1 MIGKNTARR
10 GSLLG
15 ALLLAPA
22 LAQAWW
28 QADWQ
33 FRKPVT
39 IQPPAEETGLA
50 ATDAPVL
57 LRLHAGNFGYF
68 TDTLPDGADLRLMSS
83 DDKTP
88 LKFHIERYDPV
99 TGMGLIWVRVPQVAA
114 SAPASTYLYY
124 GNAKAP
130 AGADAAGTYDAEQAL
145 VLHFGEAEGLPKDA
159 TANGNHAAESTAQ
172 ALPGSLIGGGV
183 RFTGSETL
191 RVAGSASLAV
201 DPAKGLTLSLWL
213 KPDAAASGAVLAFG
227 NAAAALRLDLDAG
240 VPVARLGAVEARAAN
255 ALPAGEW
262 HHLAVTLDG
271 TALTVYVDGVAAGSA
286 PSPTPALAGD
296 LVLGAGAVAQAAGV
310 PGIAMEVD
318 ELGVARVARSAGYLR
333 LLALSQGSATSL
345 VAYGE
350 DESGEAA
357 GGHGSYFG
365 VVLQNVTLDGWII
378 IGLLSVMSA
387 ISWVVMFGKARF
399 LSRARKRN
407 ATFFEAFRKLGEG
420 DLVALAQRPQ
430 FAGAPLQRVCVAAT
444 EELRGRLH
452 RSAGAQAAG
461 LSPQA
466 LDALRARV
474 DAAAVREQQ
483 KLNAGMV
490 LLTIA
495 ISGGPFLG
503 LLGTVVGVMITFAA
517 IAATG
522 EVNVNS
528 IAPGIAAALVATV
541 AGLAVAIPALFGYN
555 YLGALIRDTTTDLR
569 VFVDELLADIAERHT

>member
-1 MIGKNTARR
+1 MG
-10 GSLLG
+10 G
-15 ALLLAPA
+15 
-22 LAQAWW
+22 
-28 QADWQ
+28 
-33 FRKPVT
+33 
-39 IQPPAEETGLA
+39 
-50 ATDAPVL
+50 
-57 LRLHAGNFGYF
+57 
-68 TDTLPDGADLRLMSS
+68 

-88 LKFHIERYDPV
+88 LKFHIERYDPA
-99 TGMGLIWVRVPQVAA
+99 TGIGLVWVRVPQVAA
-114 SAPASTYLYY
+114 GAPASTFLYY

-130 AGADAAGTYDAEQAL
+130 AGADAAGTYDAEQSL

-159 TANGNHAAESTAQ
+159 TANANNVVESTAQ

-183 RFTGSETL
+183 RFTGTETL
-191 RVAGSASLAV
+191 RVPGSASLAA

-227 NAAAALRLDLDAG
+227 TGAEALRLDLDAG
-240 VPVARLGAVEARAAN
+240 VPVAHLGGVQARAAS

-262 HHLAVTLDG
+262 HHLALTLDG
-271 TALTVYVDGVAAGSA
+271 KALTVYVDGVAAGSA

-310 PGIAMEVD
+310 PGIAMDVD
-318 ELGVARVARSAGYLR
+318 EVGVARVARSAGYLR
-333 LLALSQGSATSL
+333 LLALSEGSAASI
-345 VAYGE
+345 VSYGE
-350 DESGEAA
+350 DESGES
-357 GGHGSYFG
+357 GGGQGSYFG
-365 VVLQNVTLDGWII
+365 VVLQNVTLDGWVI

-387 ISWVVMFGKARF
+387 ISWVVMLGKGRF
-399 LSRARKRN
+399 LGRARRGN
-407 ATFFEAFRKLGEG
+407 GAFLDAFRKLGDG
-420 DLVALAQRPQ
+420 DLFGLARRTDLTDSPIRRI
-430 FAGAPLQRVCVAAT
+430 FTSAT
-444 EELRGRLH
+444 EELTGRLH
-452 RSAGAQAAG
+452 VSAGAHAAG
-461 LSPQA
+461 LSMQA

-483 KLNAGMV
+483 RLNAGMV

-555 YLGALIRDTTTDLR
+555 YLGTLIRDTTTDLR

>member
-1 MIGKNTARR
+1 MIGRNMARR

-15 ALLLAPA
+15 ALLLVPA

-39 IQPPAEETGLA
+39 IQPPAEEAGLA

-68 TDTLPDGADLRLMSS
+68 TDTLPDGADLRLMSG

-114 SAPASTYLYY
+114 GAPASSYLYY

-145 VLHFGEAEGLPKDA
+145 VLHFGEPEGLPRDA

-172 ALPGSLIGGGV
+172 ALPGSLIGGGL

-227 NAAAALRLDLDAG
+227 NAADALRLDLDAG
-240 VPVARLGAVEARAAN
+240 VPVARLGAVEARAAS
-255 ALPAGEW
+255 ALVTGEW
-262 HHLAVTLDG
+262 HHLAITLDG

-296 LVLGAGAVAQAAGV
+296 LVLGAGAAAQAEGG
-310 PGIAMEVD
+310 PGLAMEVD
-318 ELGVARVARSAGYLR
+318 ELGLARVARSAGYVR
-333 LLALSQGSATSL
+333 LLALSQGSAASIVT
-345 VAYGE
+345 YGE
-350 DESGEAA
+350 DESGEAT

-399 LSRARKRN
+399 LSRARQRN
-407 ATFFEAFRKLGEG
+407 AAFFEAFRKLGEG
-420 DLVALAQRPQ
+420 DLLALAQRPQ
-430 FAGAPLQRVCVAAT
+430 FAGAPLQRVCGAAT

-461 LSPQA
+461 PSPQA

-569 VFVDELLADIAERHT
+569 VFVDELLADIAERHS